1 MKDENPFKDKL
12 YQHTMPVREEVWQA
26 IEQKLP
32 EKEDRKLPVFWF
44 VLFASA
50 LIGGSLMLGYVKR
63 DTAPQQ
69 PVPQDSARTHEVQPD
84 LSAADPST
92 FTVQP
97 VQSST
102 SAINRT
108 DDFITV
114 PTTAADNPGSV
125 ENSTADILSNANAA
139 RTKTEAKNAITTSSK
154 ITSTHSL
161 TQNTHVSNSTATLVS
176 NATPSNRSAASTP
189 VAGKTTTGIKNTSDA
204 SSIHAG
210 AGITSTT
217 SASSTST
224 SSPASTSQS
233 TISESTTV
241 TENYV
246 TPAIKRTTRITTLI
260 PSLNSEV
267 ENMDM
272 LLAELSA
279 IRPDPTCY
287 KFSSKGGQYFFS
299 ADFFSGPGWSPR
311 TFSDPDGNATVYSI
325 ARKTTESSLYA
336 WSAGARFNMHLH
348 NGFAIR
354 LGILYDQ
361 AGDIF
366 DYTDTLATR
375 SITRI
380 DSFFNAD
387 GSFLRAETIR
397 VLEFGTLIK
406 RINNTYRHLDV
417 PILLSYERPIGRTSL
432 MINAGPVFN
441 LTASHHGQ
449 ILDPMLIPR
458 HITPAQAN
466 PLSAYKT
473 SLGMSF
479 YLGAGIVFPLT
490 EHFAGVVEPRYLYRI
505 KPVTLKSYPLEE
517 RRHYAGMNIGLRYFF
532 K

>member
-1 MKDENPFKDKL
+1 MKNENPFKDKL
-12 YQHTMPVREEVWQA
+12 FQHTIPVREEVWQA

-63 DTAPQQ
+63 DSAPQQ
-69 PVPQDSARTHEVQPD
+69 PLPQDSARTHTAQPD
-84 LSAADPST
+84 LSAADAST
-92 FTVQP
+92 LTVQP
-97 VQSST
+97 TASSSDDAIASALPVADDHT
-102 SAINRT
+102 SGAGNTKSASALSADENAIA
-108 DDFITV
+108 
-114 PTTAADNPGSV
+114 TTSKNVKA
-125 ENSTADILSNANAA
+125 NSNNANTSIAS
-139 RTKTEAKNAITTSSK
+139 TK
-154 ITSTHSL
+154 
-161 TQNTHVSNSTATLVS
+161 NTGISNSTATLVS
-176 NATPSNRSAASTP
+176 NTTPANRATNKTTSS
-189 VAGKTTTGIKNTSDA
+189 GKTTTSTKNTTA
-204 SSIHAG
+204 SSSALSS
-210 AGITSTT
+210 ANANSTGG
-217 SASSTST
+217 SSTVSNPASAVSNT
-224 SSPASTSQS
+224 TVSASTSYA
-233 TISESTTV
+233 
-241 TENYV
+241 ENYV
-246 TPAIKRTTRITTLI
+246 TPAIKRTTRITTLL
-260 PSLNSEV
+260 PGLNAEV
-267 ENMDM
+267 ENMDV

-279 IRPDPTCY
+279 IRPDPSCY

-311 TFSDPDGNATVYSI
+311 TFSDPDGNASVYSI

-387 GSFLRAETIR
+387 GTFLRAETIR

-441 LTASHHGQ
+441 LTASHKGQ

-458 HITPAQAN
+458 HIAPGQTN

-473 SLGMSF
+473 SLGLSF

-490 EHFAGVVEPRYLYRI
+490 DHFAGIVEPRYLYRI
-505 KPVTLKSYPLEE
+505 KPVTIKSYPLEE